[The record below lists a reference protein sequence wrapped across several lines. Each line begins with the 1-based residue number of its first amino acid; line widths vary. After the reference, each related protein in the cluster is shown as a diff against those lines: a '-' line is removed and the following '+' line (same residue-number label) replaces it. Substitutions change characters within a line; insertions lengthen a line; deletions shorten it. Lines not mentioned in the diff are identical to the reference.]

1 MNSVNVFAAVSLSL
15 TGSIIAYCYVQRRRK
30 ATWKAVG
37 RLDEITIYPLKAGRA
52 VSLEKAECTEFGL
65 REVYD
70 DDNANR
76 FLLRDRYF
84 IVYEEET
91 KNRFSCKINPIITKI
106 CLNVKQG
113 NVLRLTCPDFTDC
126 EFESPSTTSNAV
138 KSRVYIYINNESET
152 VDCGDVPAKWLSQVI
167 LKKDSGVRLGYY
179 DEQSIE
185 RRHDDRGM
193 VAMYKSIFPKI
204 KSDNLGAYAFLSSYL
219 LINQASLDDLN
230 SRLPPDEQPVKS
242 TNFRTNLVISGIDPY
257 EEDELRCIRIGNDA
271 ILKYIKFCTRCVVT
285 TLNPD
290 TGVFNPKC
298 EPLETLRSYRMPVDD
313 KINKLENWSP
323 IFGVYFGL
331 QRPGIIRK
339 GDIVYVKEKHK

>member
-1 MNSVNVFAAVSLSL
+1 MNSVNVFAAVSLSV
-15 TGSIIAYCYVQRRRK
+15 TGSIIVFYCYVQRKRRS
-30 ATWKAVG
+30 TWKAVG
-37 RLDEITIYPLKAGRA
+37 RLDNITIYPLKAGRA
-52 VSLEKAECTEFGL
+52 VFLEEAECTEFGL
-65 REVYD
+65 REV
-70 DDNANR
+70 DNGR

-106 CLNVKQG
+106 GLNVRRDNILK
-113 NVLRLTCPDFTDC
+113 LTCPDFDDC
-126 EFESPSTTSNAV
+126 EFKSPSATSNNST
-138 KSRVYIYINNESET
+138 KSKVLIYINNESET

-167 LKKDSGVRLGYY
+167 LKKDSGIRLGYY
-179 DEQSIE
+179 DEESIV
-185 RRHDDRGM
+185 RRPDDRGM
-193 VAMYKSIFPKI
+193 VAMYKSIFPTI
-204 KSDNLGAYAFLSSYL
+204 KSNNLGAYAFLSSYL

-230 SRLPPDEQPVKS
+230 SRLPPDEQPVKA

-257 EEDELRCIRIGNDA
+257 EEDELRFIRIGNDV

-290 TGVFNPKC
+290 TGEFNRKC

-313 KINKLENWSP
+313 RVNKLENWSP

-331 QRPGIIRK
+331 HKPGIIRK
-339 GDIVYVKEKHK
+339 GDIIYIKEKNNW